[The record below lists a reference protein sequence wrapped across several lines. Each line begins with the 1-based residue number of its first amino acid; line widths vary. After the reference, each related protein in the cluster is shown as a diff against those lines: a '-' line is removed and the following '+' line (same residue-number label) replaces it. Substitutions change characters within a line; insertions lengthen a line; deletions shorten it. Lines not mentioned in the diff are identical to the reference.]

1 MSVNFPK
8 VISQKAKKNQVV
20 DSSDILA
27 VAYLSIVQNKV
38 L

>member
-20 DSSDILA
+20 DILA
-27 VAYLSIVQNKV
+27 VAYLSMVQSKV